1 MSDAPPE
8 RDERKAS
15 RVRLGFRPVPP
26 AARTLVR
33 VVVPLA
39 GLLLLAGCTAGPD
52 GEASSSAGAS
62 LSTVAVAPPATAN
75 ESPLPDNPAES
86 VPAATSGPLSGADLP
101 EASAL
106 GHGWVA
112 VAEDGGVEEG
122 PGNGTPFQQRDV
134 AEIGEVVVPL
144 GCEQRSGTTTPAHA
158 LQATSGDALGRV
170 RPLDPRRRLVR
181 RAALA
186 AVKESTHARFRDPHR
201 RVRGPGRRHPS
212 RAAASPAINA
222 VKLDSV
228 GTTSAPNSSVRFISP
243 SPSRA
248 DSDL

>member
-1 MSDAPPE
+1 M
-8 RDERKAS
+8 
-15 RVRLGFRPVPP
+15 
-26 AARTLVR
+26 
-33 VVVPLA
+33 VVPLA

-158 LQATSGDALGRV
+158 LQVTYAQDEERAVALLLEFDTASDAQ
-170 RPLDPRRRLVR
+170 
-181 RAALA
+181 A
-186 AVKESTHARFRDPHR
+186 F
-201 RVRGPGRRHPS
+201 
-212 RAAASPAINA
+212 AASRLSDLLACEAQPVDPFSGAEAPVRSAAESDGVVSARYRLADQPDVRWRSAQWVDGARVLI
-222 VKLDSV
+222 LDA
-228 GTTSAPNSSVRFISP
+228 SAPVDLQEWPTRGAGSP
-243 SPSRA
+243 G
-248 DSDL
+248 